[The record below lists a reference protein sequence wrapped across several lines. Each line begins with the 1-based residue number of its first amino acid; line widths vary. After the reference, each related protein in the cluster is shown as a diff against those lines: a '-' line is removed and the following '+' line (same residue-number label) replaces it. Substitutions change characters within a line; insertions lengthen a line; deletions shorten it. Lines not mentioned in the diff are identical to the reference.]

1 MLVTTCFDT
10 VLIIVFSPYK
20 LYTDNEYEIDNFNL
34 HVYQIDEDEIDT
46 FNLHV
51 YQLQTEKDEVLNNPV
66 VYVSS

>member
-20 LYTDNEYEIDNFNL
+20 LYTDMKMKIDNFNL
-34 HVYQIDEDEIDT
+34 HVYQTIEGEIDS

-51 YQLQTEKDEVLNNPV
+51 NQ
-66 VYVSS
+66 